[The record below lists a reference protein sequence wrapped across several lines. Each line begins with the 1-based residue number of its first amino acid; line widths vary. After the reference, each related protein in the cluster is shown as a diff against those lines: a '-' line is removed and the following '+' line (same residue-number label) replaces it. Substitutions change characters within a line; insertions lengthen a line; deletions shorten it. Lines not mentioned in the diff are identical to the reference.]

1 MILRPLSPD
10 LDRPLVAALFAEAA
24 DYVAIERDA
33 APGPELTDE
42 YFADAPPG
50 IDPATSFRLGA
61 LDEDGTLLGLIEQS
75 FDYPTAEDSYLG
87 LMLLAPRARG
97 QGLGRRLLDAAE
109 TEARRRGKC
118 RLYLAVLDANP
129 RGRAFWERE
138 GFVLHE
144 GGRSVRLGEKTQ
156 TATRMVKEF

>member
-1 MILRPLSPD
+1 MILRQLSPD
-10 LDRPLVAALFAEAA
+10 TDRALVAALYAEAA

-33 APGPELTDE
+33 EPGPELTDE

-61 LDEDGTLLGLIEQS
+61 LDGEGSLLGLIEQS
-75 FDYPTAEDSYLG
+75 FGYPTDEDSYLG

-97 QGLGRRLLDAAE
+97 RGLGRILLEEAE
-109 TEARRRGKC
+109 AEARRRGKR

-138 GFVLHE
+138 GFILHE
-144 GGRSVRLGEKTQ
+144 GGRSVTLGEKTQ
-156 TATRMVKEF
+156 TASRMVKDL